1 MAFYSLDNPI
11 LESGQISDQSFTWL
25 KMSRASCKH
34 VSNPNNVFLSIFR
47 SSFACHLRALSRA
60 LYLIQFEKEPSRC
73 SHFGCGT
80 FDGRF
85 VQLSKRRFREK
96 ARLRLLWLLEPFAA
110 ERTGPLVAPEPFAH
124 QGQKIEWI
132 SVSSNAISEK
142 ESDGSNSI
150 DIG

>member
-34 VSNPNNVFLSIFR
+34 VSNPNVFLSIFR
-47 SSFACHLRALSRA
+47 SSFACHLRDLSRA

-73 SHFGCGT
+73 SGT

-142 ESDGSNSI
+142 ESDATVLILSI
-150 DIG
+150 

>member
-11 LESGQISDQSFTWL
+11 LESGQISEQSFTWL

-34 VSNPNNVFLSIFR
+34 VSNPNVFLSIFR
-47 SSFACHLRALSRA
+47 SSFACHLRDLSRA

-73 SHFGCGT
+73 SGT